1 MKIIHYS
8 LSVFFKAV
16 NGPLQRRTTVLDLDL
31 SRSMTLPA
39 DYDTNIESEW
49 ANPSEYLPRSEI

>member
-1 MKIIHYS
+1 M
-8 LSVFFKAV
+8 
-16 NGPLQRRTTVLDLDL
+16 NGPLQKRTIVLDLDL

-49 ANPSEYLPRSEI
+49 ANPSECAYSPIGDSIMFV